1 MIKYLIPVLTIL
13 VTPYQLWAAPQSSYP
28 TKTTPVAGD
37 KFLVV
42 DSQDSWRTKN
52 ILFSSFNKREIGW
65 VLYNS
70 STATTIADGLQAA
83 VIPATM
89 TGMNLVD
96 LTCTVAN
103 LNSATS
109 GNTTVVVRRLRGA
122 TAVDMTSTGV
132 TVAYN
137 GYTASDEVVNTSND
151 DIVTGDALYLDVN
164 TITSPAHKGLS
175 CTAVFQLP

>member
-1 MIKYLIPVLTIL
+1 MFRSLMVLILCLLPTL
-13 VTPYQLWAAPQSSYP
+13 VWSVPQYSYP
-28 TKTTPVAGD
+28 TKATPVAGD
-37 KFLVV
+37 KFLIV

-52 ILFSSFNKREIGW
+52 ILFSSFNKKEIGW

-70 STATTIADGLQAA
+70 SIATTVADGLQAA
-83 VIPATM
+83 VIPVTM

-151 DIVTGDALYLDVN
+151 DIITGDALYLDVN